1 MSSPLQRFTFGSN
14 MDVLPF
20 RYGETPFDKLSV
32 NGGLNKVWLI
42 VIRAVPP
49 EPVKDDTARSVEL
62 ENRSG

>member
-1 MSSPLQRFTFGSN
+1 